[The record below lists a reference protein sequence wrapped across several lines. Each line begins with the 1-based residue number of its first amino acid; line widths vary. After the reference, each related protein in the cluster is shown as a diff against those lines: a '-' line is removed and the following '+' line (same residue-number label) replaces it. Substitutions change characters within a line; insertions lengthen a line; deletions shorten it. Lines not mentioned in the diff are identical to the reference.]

1 MSSGVTTASE
11 CPKCLGRD
19 IPCDLCMDP
28 RTKKEARKI
37 SPFKAAEWIANHP
50 GWVHDT
56 EREMKAVRPEE
67 DDP

>member
-1 MSSGVTTASE
+1 
-11 CPKCLGRD
+11 
-19 IPCDLCMDP
+19 MDP